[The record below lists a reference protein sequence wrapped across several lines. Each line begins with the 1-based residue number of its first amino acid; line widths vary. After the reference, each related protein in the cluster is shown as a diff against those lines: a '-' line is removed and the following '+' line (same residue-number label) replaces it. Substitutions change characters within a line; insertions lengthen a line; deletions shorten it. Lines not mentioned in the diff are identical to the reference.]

1 MDQKKVIWAVSAAK
15 AEKIWH
21 IGTTIAANSA
31 LKVTPPYPVR
41 VIVRVKDDK
50 GKVRYNIG
58 TLSRVSD
65 GKCEVN
71 LFPNG
76 APITAS
82 LGVNEEVRL
91 WPDIDWFWKK
101 MFDEE
106 AIKIKDFSELT
117 KYRAVIVKL
126 GNAENGFCY
135 KPGKVVAL
143 TDKSVEIDLNNGR
156 IAVKHGHE
164 SRVRLWE

>member
-1 MDQKKVIWAVSAAK
+1 MDQRKIIWAVSAAK

-82 LGVNEEVRL
+82 LG
-91 WPDIDWFWKK
+91 
-101 MFDEE
+101 
-106 AIKIKDFSELT
+106 
-117 KYRAVIVKL
+117 
-126 GNAENGFCY
+126 
-135 KPGKVVAL
+135 
-143 TDKSVEIDLNNGR
+143 
-156 IAVKHGHE
+156 
-164 SRVRLWE
+164 